1 MTSTGSLFTQILA
14 LFQRSDFAR
23 HARELK
29 AERHARGFSC
39 WSQFVAMLFC
49 QLAQARSLREIS
61 DGLKSCEG
69 KLKHLGLEAEPK
81 RSTLSYANAH
91 RPWELYEKLFYD
103 LLAQCQAISPKKKFR
118 FKNRLL
124 TLDSTTIELCANMF
138 DWAQWRQTKGAVKLH
153 LLLDHDGYLPV
164 FGHVTDGKVGDVKV
178 AQRLDFP
185 KGSIVALDRGYTDY
199 RLYAR
204 WTKAGVFFVTRIK
217 ANANCLRLKSLP
229 VPKNGA
235 VLRDEIIRLRPF
247 DAGRP
252 DLPDLRRIVVWLEDK
267 QEELVILTNNFT
279 LAASTIAAIYKQ
291 RWQIELF
298 FKLLKQQ
305 LKIKTFVGTSANA
318 VRIQIWTAL
327 IAVLIV
333 RYLQFRSAFKW
344 AVSNLV
350 ALLRWNLFSYRNL
363 WEWLN
368 RPFDTP
374 PEPALQLQLNL
385 DSIGASAHQP
395 DFKNGYIRPITP
407 IKPMLSLLRTG

>member
-1 MTSTGSLFTQILA
+1 MSNTGSLFTQILS

-69 KLKHLGLEAEPK
+69 KLKHLGLEVEPK

-91 RPWELYEKLFYD
+91 RPWQLYEQLFYD
-103 LLAQCQAISPKKKFR
+103 LLAQCQALSPKKKFR

-124 TLDSTTIELCANMF
+124 SLDSTTVELCASMF
-138 DWAQWRQTKGAVKLH
+138 DWAHWRQTKGAVKLH
-153 LLLDHDGYLPV
+153 LLLDHDGCLPV
-164 FGHVTDGKVGDVKV
+164 FGHVTDGKVSDVKV
-178 AQRLDFP
+178 AQSLDFP
-185 KGSIVALDRGYTDY
+185 KGSIVALDRGYIDY
-199 RLYAR
+199 RLFTR
-204 WTKAGVFFVTRIK
+204 WTRQGVYFVS
-217 ANANCLRLKSLP
+217 RLKKNADIQIVEDYP
-229 VPKNGA
+229 VPKGSN
-235 VLRDEIIRLRPF
+235 VLKDQKVRLQAF
-247 DAGRP
+247 VAGRP
-252 DLPDLRRIVVWLEDK
+252 DLEDLRMVTVWLEDK
-267 QEELVILTNNFT
+267 QEELVLLTNNFK

-363 WEWLN
+363 WEWIN

-385 DSIGASAHQP
+385 DSIGAA
-395 DFKNGYIRPITP
+395 G
-407 IKPMLSLLRTG
+407 

>member
-1 MTSTGSLFTQILA
+1 MSNTASLFTQILS

-69 KLKHLGLEAEPK
+69 KLKHLGLEVEPK

-118 FKNRLL
+118 FNNRLL
-124 TLDSTTIELCANMF
+124 TMDSTTVELCASMF
-138 DWAQWRQTKGAVKLH
+138 DWAHWRQTKGAVKLH

-164 FGHVTDGKVGDVKV
+164 FAHVTDGKVGDVKV
-178 AQRLDFP
+178 AQNLDFP
-185 KGSIVALDRGYTDY
+185 KESIVALDRGYIDY
-199 RLYAR
+199 RLFTR
-204 WTKAGVFFVTRIK
+204 WTRQGVYFVS
-217 ANANCLRLKSLP
+217 RLKKNADIQIVEDHP
-229 VPKNGA
+229 VPKGSN
-235 VLRDEIIRLRPF
+235 VLKDQKVRLQAF
-247 DAGRP
+247 VAGRP
-252 DLPDLRRIVVWLEDK
+252 DLEDLRMVTVWLEDK
-267 QEELVILTNNFT
+267 QEELLLLTNNFK
-279 LAASTIAAIYKQ
+279 LAASTIAAIYKE

-350 ALLRWNLFSYRNL
+350 ALLRWNLFSYRDL
-363 WEWLN
+363 WEWIN

-374 PEPALQLQLNL
+374 PEPAAQLELIL
-385 DSIGASAHQP
+385 DSSGSP
-395 DFKNGYIRPITP
+395 G
-407 IKPMLSLLRTG
+407 

>member
-1 MTSTGSLFTQILA
+1 MSNTASLFTQILS

-23 HARELK
+23 HVHELK

-69 KLKHLGLEAEPK
+69 KLKHLGLEVEPK

-91 RPWELYEKLFYD
+91 RPWELFERLFYD
-103 LLAQCQAISPKKKFR
+103 LLAQCQVISPKKKFR

-124 TLDSTTIELCANMF
+124 TMDSTTVELCASMF
-138 DWAQWRQTKGAVKLH
+138 DWAHWRRTKGAVKLH

-164 FGHVTDGKVGDVKV
+164 FGHVTDGKTGDVKV
-178 AQRLDFP
+178 AQGLDFP
-185 KGSIVALDRGYTDY
+185 RGSIVALDRGYTDY
-199 RLYAR
+199 RLFTR
-204 WTKAGVFFVTRIK
+204 WTRQGVYFVS
-217 ANANCLRLKSLP
+217 RLKKNADIQIVEHYPLP
-229 VPKNGA
+229 KGSH
-235 VLRDEIIRLRPF
+235 VLADQKVRLQAF
-247 DAGRP
+247 VAGRP
-252 DLPDLRRIVVWLEDK
+252 DLEDLRMVTVWLEDK
-267 QEELVILTNNFT
+267 QEQLVLLTNHFE
-279 LAASTIAAIYKQ
+279 LAAATIAAIYKE

-327 IAVLIV
+327 IAVLLL
-333 RYLQFRSAFKW
+333 RYLQLRSSFKW
-344 AVSNLV
+344 ALSNLV
-350 ALLRWNLFSYRNL
+350 ALLRWNLFSYRDL
-363 WEWLN
+363 WEWLS

-374 PEPALQLQLNL
+374 PEPALQLPLNL
-385 DSIGASAHQP
+385 DSIRAAG
-395 DFKNGYIRPITP
+395 
-407 IKPMLSLLRTG
+407 

>member
-1 MTSTGSLFTQILA
+1 MNTAGSLFSQILS

-23 HARELK
+23 HVREIK
-29 AERHARGFSC
+29 AEYHARGFSS
-39 WSQFVAMLFC
+39 WDQFVAMLFC
-49 QLAQARSLREIS
+49 QLAQARSLREIT

-69 KLKHLGLEAEPK
+69 KLKHLGLEVEPK

-91 RPWELYEKLFYD
+91 RPWQLFERLFYD
-103 LLAQCQAISPKKKFR
+103 LLTQCQAISPRKRFR

-124 TLDSTTIELCANMF
+124 TMDSTTVELCASMF
-138 DWAQWRQTKGAVKLH
+138 DWAHWRQTKGAVKLH

-164 FGHVTDGKVGDVKV
+164 FGHVSDGKLGDVKV
-178 AQRLDFP
+178 AQSFDFP
-185 KGSIVALDRGYTDY
+185 KGSIVALDRGYIDY
-199 RLYAR
+199 HLFSR
-204 WTKAGVFFVTRIK
+204 WTREGVYFVS
-217 ANANCLRLKSLP
+217 RLKKNADVQIVEKYS
-229 VPKNGA
+229 VPEGKG
-235 VLRDEIIRLRPF
+235 VLKDHKVRLQAF
-247 DAGRP
+247 VAGRP
-252 DLPDLRRIVVWLEDK
+252 DLEDLRCVTIWLEDK
-267 QEELVILTNNFT
+267 QQELELLTNNFK
-279 LAASTIAAIYKQ
+279 LAASTIADIYKQ

-327 IAVLIV
+327 IAVLII

-350 ALLRWNLFSYRNL
+350 ALLRWNLFSYRDL

-374 PEPALQLQLNL
+374 PEPSTQLQLKL
-385 DSIGASAHQP
+385 DSTSPTA
-395 DFKNGYIRPITP
+395 
-407 IKPMLSLLRTG
+407 

>member
-1 MTSTGSLFTQILA
+1 MTRTGSLFSQILS

-23 HARELK
+23 HVRATL
-29 AERHARGFSC
+29 AEHRAKGFSS
-39 WSQFVAMLFC
+39 WDQFVAMLFC

-61 DGLKSCEG
+61 DGLQSCEG
-69 KLKHLGLEAEPK
+69 RLKHLGLAGGPK

-91 RPWELYEKLFYD
+91 RPWELFERLFYD
-103 LLAQCQAISPKKKFR
+103 LLVQCQALSPQKKFR

-124 TLDSTTIELCANMF
+124 TLDSTTIELCAEMF
-138 DWAQWRQTKGAVKLH
+138 DWAHWRQTKGAVKLH
-153 LLLDHDGYLPV
+153 LLLDHEGYLPV
-164 FGHVTDGKVGDVKV
+164 FGVVTTGKVGDVKV

-185 KGSIVALDRGYTDY
+185 KGSIVAIDRGYVDY
-199 RLYAR
+199 HLFTG
-204 WTKAGVFFVTRIK
+204 WTRQGVYFVS
-217 ANANCLRLKSLP
+217 RLKKNADVVTVKSRP
-229 VPKNGA
+229 VLKGSA
-235 VLRDEIIRLRPF
+235 ILRDEIIRLKPF
-247 DAGRP
+247 EAGRP
-252 DLPDLRRIVVWLEDK
+252 DLEDLRCVTVWLEDK
-267 QEELVILTNNFT
+267 QEELVLLTNHFD
-279 LAASTIAAIYKQ
+279 LAASTIAAIYKE

-333 RYLQFRSAFKW
+333 RYLQFRSQFRW

-363 WEWLN
+363 WAWLN

-374 PEPALQLQLNL
+374 PEPATHRQLNL
-385 DSIGASAHQP
+385 DSILVSPG
-395 DFKNGYIRPITP
+395 
-407 IKPMLSLLRTG
+407 

>member
-1 MTSTGSLFTQILA
+1 MSNTASLFTQILS

-23 HARELK
+23 HARELQ

-49 QLAQARSLREIS
+49 QLAQARSLREIV

-91 RPWELYEKLFYD
+91 RPWQLYRQLFYD

-124 TLDSTTIELCANMF
+124 TMDSTTVELCVSMF
-138 DWAQWRQTKGAVKLH
+138 DWARWRRTKGAVKLH

-164 FGHVTDGKVGDVKV
+164 FGHVTEGKTGDVKI
-178 AQRLDFP
+178 AQKLDFA
-185 KGSIVALDRGYTDY
+185 KGSIVALDRAYTDY
-199 RLYAR
+199 KLFTR
-204 WTKAGVFFVTRIK
+204 WTREGVYFVS
-217 ANANCLRLKSLP
+217 RLKKNADIQIVENYP
-229 VPKNGA
+229 VPKGKN
-235 VLRDEIIRLRPF
+235 VLKDQRVRLQAF
-247 DAGRP
+247 VAGRP
-252 DLPDLRRIVVWLEDK
+252 DLDDLRMVTVWLEDK
-267 QEELVILTNNFT
+267 QEELVLLTNHVE
-279 LAASTIAAIYKQ
+279 LAASTIAAIYKE

-305 LKIKTFVGTSANA
+305 LKIKTFVGTTANA

-327 IAVLIV
+327 IAVLIL

-350 ALLRWNLFSYRNL
+350 ALLRWNLFSYRDL

-374 PEPALQLQLNL
+374 PAPSRQLQLNL
-385 DSIGASAHQP
+385 DSTCP
-395 DFKNGYIRPITP
+395 
-407 IKPMLSLLRTG
+407 TG